1 MLILILDLILLL
13 GSDSMKKWDSINL
26 VYQIATLTYPSFE
39 VLQLLEPL
47 EYERTLELLLILRQ
61 QPKKVSSPLNF
72 LRRAIEENW
81 TAETTPQKVD
91 RRLEN
96 MTANV
101 YERQGYDPAAARK
114 KAREGINNININ
126 SNVNTNIN

>member
-1 MLILILDLILLL
+1 
-13 GSDSMKKWDSINL
+13 MKKWDSINL

-39 VLQLLEPL
+39 IMELLEPL
-47 EYERTLELLLILRQ
+47 DFERTLELLLILRQ
-61 QPKKVSSPLNF
+61 QPKKVTSPLNF

-96 MTANV
+96 TTANI
-101 YERQGYDPAAARK
+101 YARKGYDPATARK
-114 KAREGINNININ
+114 KAKEGINNINVNIN
-126 SNVNTNIN
+126 SNVNNNIN